1 MDKQQR
7 NATTPRHPP
16 VRKLGNTHQS
26 PFHRGL
32 KDFGLGNISNPYAKN
47 TQDNRDW
54 EFGFNKSYFAN
65 LERLNGKTK
74 KTTT

>member
-1 MDKQQR
+1 MDNQQR
-7 NATTPRHPP
+7 NATVRSNPP
-16 VRKLGNTHQS
+16 MRKLGHQS

-32 KDFGLGNISNPYAKN
+32 KDFGLGNISNPYTKN

-74 KTTT
+74 KITT

>member
-1 MDKQQR
+1 MDKQR
-7 NATTPRHPP
+7 NPV
-16 VRKLGNTHQS
+16 VRKIAPQS

-32 KDFGLGNISNPYAKN
+32 KDFGLGNISNPYPKN

-54 EFGFNKSYFAN
+54 EFGFNKSYFTN

-74 KTTT
+74 KTTA